1 MSRRSVSGR
10 GGELRGSARF
20 GDAIPPIF
28 AENMRQMH
36 PVRGGGKAALAANV
50 AVCA

>member
-1 MSRRSVSGR
+1 MF
-10 GGELRGSARF
+10 SAMRQ
-20 GDAIPPIF
+20 PPF

-36 PVRGGGKAALAANV
+36 PVRGGDKAAPATTV